1 MCASKTMKNNYTCKD
16 NIRMGTILLLG
27 EGVNVPY
34 FVANL
39 AEDCNLRGEGEGG
52 GSNLELSAEN
62 FLSVLSICY
71 SFRFL

>member
-1 MCASKTMKNNYTCKD
+1 
-16 NIRMGTILLLG
+16 MGTILLLG

-52 GSNLELSAEN
+52 GGQT
-62 FLSVLSICY
+62 
-71 SFRFL
+71 